1 MTEACDEGLGMPV
14 AERRMIDEP
23 FPDRRPAGGFH
34 EFGVERRLVDEDQT
48 VQGLTHEGLA
58 AGDPDMARL
67 RHVTPV
73 LLGGEQRFF
82 YG

>member
-34 EFGVERRLVDEDQT
+34 AFGVERRLVDEDQPLGGQ
-48 VQGLTHEGLA
+48 VRLGLEPAPPPAQNIRPL
-58 AGDPDMARL
+58 
-67 RHVTPV
+67 
-73 LLGGEQRFF
+73 LLGCVRGFF
-82 YG
+82 